1 MGRARL
7 GWAKAAVWAVDSG
20 AAQTRS
26 GVEEMACSDGR
37 SVNWGDPPAP
47 VGDVDRGGSRP
58 WYKATPKARAV
69 RRESERAIAVPM
81 TAETT
86 QLGRGKGPHF
96 GGAHVA
102 RDG

>member
-1 MGRARL
+1 VGRARS

-26 GVEEMACSDGR
+26 GVEEMACSEGR

-47 VGDVDRGGSRP
+47 VGDVDRRGSWP

-69 RRESERAIAVPM
+69 QRESERAISVPM
-81 TAETT
+81 TAATT
-86 QLGRGKGPHF
+86 ELGRGKGPHF
-96 GGAHVA
+96 GDAHAA